1 MKATAFKK
9 FITIAAFTAAA
20 ASGRSFAQPSYDLY
34 LRADSGAVFIW
45 LDTATGDFRWL
56 DRGRSI
62 DIEARGALNF
72 PNLGPIV
79 LSYAGKAPGYDWV
92 SLALKIYGTRATGSM
107 TIFPEGEPVRKI
119 VSLFYDKDTRDDK
132 PSYERTKRKPQPP
145 KVEGLKVEP
154 PVEIPAVP
162 KTKPARVE

>member
-1 MKATAFKK
+1 MAASAIKK
-9 FITIAAFTAAA
+9 LVPIAVFIAAFATTGA
-20 ASGRSFAQPSYDLY
+20 FAQPSYDLY

-56 DRGRSI
+56 DKGRSI
-62 DIEARGALNF
+62 DLEARGTLNF

-107 TIFPEGEPVRKI
+107 TLFPEGEPVRKI

-132 PSYERTKRKPQPP
+132 PSLEKARRKPRPP

-154 PVEIPAVP
+154 PTEVP
-162 KTKPARVE
+162 SVPEAKPKKTD